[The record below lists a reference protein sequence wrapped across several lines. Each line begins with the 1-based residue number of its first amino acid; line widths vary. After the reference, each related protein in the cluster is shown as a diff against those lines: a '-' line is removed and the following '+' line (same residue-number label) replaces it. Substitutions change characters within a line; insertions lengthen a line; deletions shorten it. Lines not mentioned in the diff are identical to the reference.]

1 MGLWGLMSSFL
12 LFPTS
17 QPLFSFL
24 SDISFF
30 FPGMILQSYTGNQ
43 IDFCACTALCNVL
56 LIMSCCC
63 WSGECG
69 RGGFSCAFPTSW
81 ALDEKWSFGSYTLKI
96 VSLKNIT
103 LWPGIMNGKNL
114 ELVLQIHFLMK
125 KNAKALLVS
134 EASIHFPDSR
144 IKRQNVWGRATFFAL
159 ISCC

>member
-1 MGLWGLMSSFL
+1 
-12 LFPTS
+12 
-17 QPLFSFL
+17 
-24 SDISFF
+24 
-30 FPGMILQSYTGNQ
+30 MILQSYTGNQ

-69 RGGFSCAFPTSW
+69 RGGFSCALTTSW
-81 ALDEKWSFGSYTLKI
+81 ALDEKWSFGSYTSKT

-125 KNAKALLVS
+125 KNAKALLLS
-134 EASIHFPDSR
+134 EASIHFPDTR

-159 ISCC
+159 ISCCSLVLCFTLEMWKNGRN